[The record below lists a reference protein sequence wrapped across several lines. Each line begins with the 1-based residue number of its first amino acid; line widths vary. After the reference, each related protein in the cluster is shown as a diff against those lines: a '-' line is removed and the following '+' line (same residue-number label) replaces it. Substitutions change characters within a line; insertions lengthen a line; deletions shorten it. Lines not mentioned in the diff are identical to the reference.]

1 MTAVFYT
8 TLQIFT
14 ALLEAIVL
22 CLFNNLRVKGRNL
35 NSTISEVIVFKRVV
49 VRVDYADELVRS
61 DRAD

>member
-35 NSTISEVIVFKRVV
+35 NSTISEVIVFKCVV
-49 VRVDYADELVRS
+49 VRVDYADEFVRS